1 MAARANDHILHAHRT
16 VNQTIANLENLSD
29 PLEIDGLVLRLDYLI
44 RSLVNHDDN
53 NPRMDEILRFLGE
66 ACDQLTSEAEEM
78 QRQVI
83 EFPPIVPPQIL
94 TQRRGR
100 PSFDIKQEQLT
111 SLLESGFKVPTI
123 AQLLRVSTRTVERR
137 MNQYG
142 LSVSSELQTFKYC
155 IPLQS
160 EYTCKTSWP

>member
-1 MAARANDHILHAHRT
+1 M
-16 VNQTIANLENLSD
+16 NQTIVNLENLSD

-44 RSLVNHDDN
+44 RSLVKLDN
-53 NPRMDEILRFLGE
+53 NSRMDEIIRLLGE
-66 ACDQLTSEAEEM
+66 ACNQLTSEAEEM
-78 QRQVI
+78 QRQVV
-83 EFPPIVPPQIL
+83 EFPPQVL

-100 PSFDIKQEQLT
+100 PSFEIKEEQLT

-142 LSVSSELQTFKYC
+142 LSVSGG
-155 IPLQS
+155 
-160 EYTCKTSWP
+160 